1 MSSASFNEKEKDI
14 QPLQDFVQIIMR
26 KRIVGLCACFVLLG
40 LQLAA
45 CVGGSSSSDPSILTP
60 IPLDQVTVDVVSSP
74 TTVDPGTVNPLNSMT
89 VTPLEVSAGAFD
101 EFPTDTWTQ
110 WPAENSLPWQLHLDM
125 SVYENR
131 ARTERALDGVT
142 IILDP
147 GHGGKDPGA
156 VANDETGVE
165 ILEKDLN
172 LQIASKMEAELQKL
186 GAKVI
191 MTRQDDSWVSLYQRV
206 VVAGNATLE
215 QWVAAATSSGV
226 DASWVNP
233 LINNMQIV
241 YDINDDTLE
250 SEGRGMFQG
259 MGVNSD
265 VRTLFDAERQ
275 TPNIIFISVHCNST
289 KLNPDTNHGLQVYYS
304 TNQAIYE
311 AENES
316 IMTRPD
322 DPDILPINP
331 NYQWYDDQSRQR
343 LAELVF
349 NHTTG
354 QLPDLL
360 NEGVNG
366 IRTGNYAFTRE
377 MNVPSIL
384 LECGYMSS
392 PENLT
397 LLMDEVSQQKL
408 AVGLADAVYQYFCP
422 QVVDEIDPEPATDVN
437 PSTSEQYENVIA
449 DVDSQPGDSLPE
461 TTLP

>member
-1 MSSASFNEKEKDI
+1 M
-14 QPLQDFVQIIMR
+14 IMR
-26 KRIVGLCACFVLLG
+26 KRIVGLCACVVLLG
-40 LQLAA
+40 LQLTA
-45 CVGGSSSSDPSILTP
+45 CVGGVDSSDSSILTP
-60 IPLDQVTVDVVSSP
+60 IPLDQVTIDVVSSA
-74 TTVDPGTVNPLNSMT
+74 TTSDPGAVNPLDSMA
-89 VTPLEVSAGAFD
+89 VTSLEVSADAFD
-101 EFPTDTWTQ
+101 EHPTDTWTQ

-131 ARTERALDGVT
+131 ARTEQALDGITV
-142 IILDP
+142 ILDP

-156 VANDETGVE
+156 IANDETGVE

-172 LQIASKMEAELQKL
+172 LQIASKMESELRKL

-191 MTRQDDSWVSLYQRV
+191 MTRQNDSWVSLYQRV
-206 VVAGNATLE
+206 VVAGNASLE
-215 QWVAAATSSGV
+215 QWVSAATSSGV
-226 DASWVNP
+226 DVSWVNP
-233 LINNMQIV
+233 LINNMQVV

-275 TPNIIFISVHCNST
+275 TPNIIYISVHCNST

-304 TNQAIYE
+304 TNQSIHE

-349 NHTTG
+349 SHTTG

-360 NEGVNG
+360 NHGVNG

-377 MNVPSIL
+377 INIPSIL

-392 PENLT
+392 PENLA
-397 LLMDEVSQQKL
+397 LLMDDVSQQKL
-408 AVGLADAVYQYFCP
+408 AEGLADAVYQYFCP
-422 QVVDEIDPEPATDVN
+422 QVVDEVDSEPVTGANLSTPEQN
-437 PSTSEQYENVIA
+437 ESVIA
-449 DVDSQPGDSLPE
+449 DSDSQPGESLTE